1 MAVRDDRSAVARDG
15 RVGRQAGAEDL
26 ELVIGG
32 TELAVQLGEL
42 AGVLG
47 VGPELPKLTR
57 SAK

>member
-1 MAVRDDRSAVARDG
+1 VARDG
-15 RVGRQAGAEDL
+15 RVGDQARAEGLDL
-26 ELVIGG
+26 VLGRA
-32 TELAVQLGEL
+32 ELAVQLGEL